1 MPDYFCKNYRFKDE
15 KTHTELKELAASENL
30 IITDML
36 DKLLRFYKITRKI
49 DELQKSKNGADKV
62 EKGD

>member
-1 MPDYFCKNYRFKDE
+1 VPDYFCKNYRFKDE